1 MFSKLKKGGV
11 RVSTLATTCS
21 VDDLPYLEDIERRRL
36 KLYGP
41 ILPTDTFASFSAG
54 ISTCADCARHILE
67 YNEEDYGLPIEER
80 SPIWLLIDSP
90 GGDPTAGFH
99 LIDTITLSNTP
110 VITVNV
116 GQCSSMA
123 FLIMISGHG
132 RFSYPSATFL
142 MHDGSIFVN
151 GTTNK
156 VRDLMHFEDKMES
169 DIIKPHVLK
178 HSNMTSEKYDE
189 VCSKEYYMTAKEA
202 LAEGFIEGIV
212 DSLELFMGKLSVR
225 VNRND

>member
-1 MFSKLKKGGV
+1 MFGKIKKSGV

-21 VDDLPYLEDIERRRL
+21 IDDLPYLEDIERRRL

-54 ISTCADCARHILE
+54 ISTCADCASHIIE
-67 YNEEDYGLPIEER
+67 YNEEDYGLPIEDR
-80 SPIWLLIDSP
+80 RPILLLIDSP

-99 LIDTITLSNTP
+99 LIDTICLSDTP
-110 VITVNV
+110 VITINV

-132 RFSYPSATFL
+132 RYSYPSATFL

-156 VRDLMHFEDKMES
+156 VKDLIHFEDKLETE
-169 DIIKPHVLK
+169 IIKPHVLR
-178 HSNMTSEKYDE
+178 HSNMTSKKYDE

-202 LAEGFIEGIV
+202 LADGFIEGV
-212 DSLELFMGKLSVR
+212 VSSLGIFTEKLSIK
-225 VNRND
+225 VNHNG